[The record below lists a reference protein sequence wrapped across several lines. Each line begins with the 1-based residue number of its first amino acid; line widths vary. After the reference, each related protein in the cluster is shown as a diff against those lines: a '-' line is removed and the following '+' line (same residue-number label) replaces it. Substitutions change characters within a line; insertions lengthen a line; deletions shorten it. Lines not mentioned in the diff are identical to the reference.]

1 MPKVLILAATLLL
14 AACGSP
20 AAQESPMAERVTVT
34 DQWAAG
40 TDGGMAAL
48 FGTLSNTGSNEVR
61 ITSGSSPA
69 AGMVELHEVTGA
81 AGSKTMRPKAGGF
94 VIAPGGSHELAPG
107 GDHVMLMDLTGPL
120 SPGSDVTVTL
130 EFEDGSTLPV
140 TAQVRDFAGANEQYQ
155 PGHGS
160 HG

>member
-1 MPKVLILAATLLL
+1 MRKVLILLMALSL

-20 AAQESPMAERVTVT
+20 ATEHAPMAERVTVT

-48 FGTLSNTGSNEVR
+48 FGTLSNTGDSEVR
-61 ITSGSSPA
+61 ITAGSSPA

-120 SPGSDVTVTL
+120 APGGDITVTL

-140 TAQVRDFAGANEQYQ
+140 LAQVRDFAGANEQYQ